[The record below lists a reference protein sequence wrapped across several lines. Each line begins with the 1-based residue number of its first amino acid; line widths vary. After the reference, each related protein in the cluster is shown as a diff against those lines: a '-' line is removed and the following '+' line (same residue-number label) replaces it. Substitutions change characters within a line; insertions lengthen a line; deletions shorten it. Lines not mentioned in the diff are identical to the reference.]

1 MEESRSK
8 KNDDK
13 SYKIDILSGD
23 NENNIKNHKNMNNK
37 NNNKGNKDEN
47 NDKDNIY
54 NNKKDEY
61 NERKIPS
68 SDDKNDLPTETTNL
82 LNVGEPSKN
91 YTLSPT
97 PTETTNLLNGEPS
110 KNYTLSDN
118 NNNNYNNN
126 NDIIGNNNSN
136 NNTITSNRRHTWNP
150 SQLRVIT
157 KPLRYKRRSGVYDE
171 DKQALVQEGSGI
183 RVWYDDYTT
192 IDWIHDYVKERVR
205 VRKLYS
211 LKGFRGYLKTTC
223 DSAQGWILVFLI
235 GIVTALFAAVVDVAA
250 EWGSE
255 LKEGYCKENI
265 RSKKEIC
272 CKDVSEQNCTDWV
285 KWSEA
290 FNFQGDKVSL
300 WWFEYIAYVFVAFCF
315 AVGAVII
322 VKYNSLYATSSTKSS
337 TKSRSFPP
345 KKRLIPYAAG
355 SGIPEV
361 KCILSGFVIRGFL
374 GLRTLWVKAVTL
386 AMVVSA
392 GLTLGKEGPFVHIAC
407 CVGNVFTRL
416 SPKYNKNEGKRREIL
431 SASAAAGVSVA
442 FAAPIGGVLFSLEE
456 VSYYFPSK
464 TMVRSFF
471 CAIVAAVTL
480 KLLDPFG
487 TGQTVL
493 FQVTYDKD
501 WHLFEIGPFI
511 ILGILGGLTG
521 ALLCKFIV
529 LYSKYV
535 RNETWLKNW
544 PVVEVMIVVIITAT
558 VNFLNKY
565 TRMSNTDLVYFLFSE
580 CSQDSKSSELA
591 GLCVTKP
598 EEVKPI
604 IYLLLIALI
613 SKFMTCIITFGIRTP
628 AGIFIPSLLIG
639 ACFGR
644 ILGLAVQW
652 LTWTYPYSS
661 FFTPLCDPQET
672 NNCIIPG
679 VYAMVGAAAVLAG
692 VTRMTVSL
700 TVIMFELTGALSY
713 ILPIMTAIMI
723 SKWVA
728 DGLVK
733 HGIYDLLVELNEHP
747 YLDSKAEYVTTKST
761 FEICQ
766 TDMEVIDVNEPNTI
780 GELKEKLERLA
791 NSGYSDAG
799 VPIVDDSTLVGYIAS
814 TELEHALRTVVK
826 CPNSTRCYFKEF
838 TTPEIIMSGGDYK
851 PKGTNFIQYM
861 DQAPLTVAQNS
872 SLELVLELFK
882 KLGLKYICVVNCG
895 QYVGVIHKK
904 RLLAE
909 LKKMR

>member
-1 MEESRSK
+1 MLTELTKVIEWTHKGKDIKELRK
-8 KNDDK
+8 GDE
-13 SYKIDILSGD
+13 IDS
-23 NENNIKNHKNMNNK
+23 
-37 NNNKGNKDEN
+37 
-47 NDKDNIY
+47 
-54 NNKKDEY
+54 
-61 NERKIPS
+61 
-68 SDDKNDLPTETTNL
+68 
-82 LNVGEPSKN
+82 
-91 YTLSPT
+91 

-126 NDIIGNNNSN
+126 DIIGSSNSS
-136 NNTITSNRRHTWNP
+136 NTTTSNRRHTWNP

-183 RVWYDDYTT
+183 H
-192 IDWIHDYVKERVR
+192 WIHDYVKERVR

-235 GIVTALFAAVVDVAA
+235 GIVTAFFAAVVDVAA

-265 RSKKEIC
+265 QLKKEFC
-272 CKDVSEQNCTDWV
+272 CKDVSEKNCTSWV
-285 KWSEA
+285 EWSEA
-290 FNFQGDKVSL
+290 FNFQGDEESL

-315 AVGAVII
+315 AVGAVVI
-322 VKYNSLYATSSTKSS
+322 VKYNSLYATPSTKSS
-337 TKSRSFPP
+337 TKSRIFPT

-407 CVGNVFTRL
+407 CVGNIFTRL

-487 TGQTVL
+487 TGKTVL

-501 WHLFEIGPFI
+501 WHLFEI
-511 ILGILGGLTG
+511 
-521 ALLCKFIV
+521 
-529 LYSKYV
+529 
-535 RNETWLKNW
+535 
-544 PVVEVMIVVIITAT
+544 
-558 VNFLNKY
+558 
-565 TRMSNTDLVYFLFSE
+565 DLVYFLFSE
-580 CSQDSKSSELA
+580 CSQESKSSELA

-604 IYLLLIALI
+604 IYLLLVALI
-613 SKFMTCIITFGIRTP
+613 SKFLTCIITFGIRTP

-639 ACFGR
+639 ACIGR
-644 ILGLAVQW
+644 MLGLAVQW

-661 FFTPLCDPQET
+661 FFTPLCDPHET

-679 VYAMVGAAAVLAG
+679 VYAMVGAASVLAG
-692 VTRMTVSL
+692 VTRMT
-700 TVIMFELTGALSY
+700 
-713 ILPIMTAIMI
+713 PIMTAIMI

-733 HGIYDLLVELNEHP
+733 HGIYDLLVDLNEHP
-747 YLDSKAEYVTTKST
+747 YLDSNAEYVTTKST
-761 FEICQ
+761 LEICQ
-766 TDMEVIDVNEPNTI
+766 TNLEVIDVNEANTI
-780 GELKEKLERLA
+780 GELKEKLERL
-791 NSGYSDAG
+791 GYSDAG
-799 VPIVDDSTLVGYIAS
+799 FPIVDDSTLVGYIAS
-814 TELEHALRTVVK
+814 TELEHALQTVAK
-826 CPNSTRCYFKEF
+826 CPDSTRCYFKEF
-838 TTPEIIMSGGDYK
+838 STPEIIMSDGDSN
-851 PKGTNFIQYM
+851 PKGTNFVHYM
-861 DQAPLTVAQNS
+861 DKAPLTVAQNS

-882 KLGLKYICVVNCG
+882 KLGLKYVCVVNCG
-895 QYVGVIHKK
+895 HYVGVIHKK
-904 RLLAE
+904 KLLAE
-909 LKKMR
+909 LKEMR